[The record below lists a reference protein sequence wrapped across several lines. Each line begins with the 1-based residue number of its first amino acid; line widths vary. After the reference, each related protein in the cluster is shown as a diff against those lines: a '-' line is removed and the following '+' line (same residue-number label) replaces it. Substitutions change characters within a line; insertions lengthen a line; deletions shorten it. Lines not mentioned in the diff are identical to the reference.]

1 LSKVLNLYLT
11 YKINTFVNHKILNLI
26 NMKQI
31 KLLSVLVIFLTLT
44 VACNKTP
51 HDKMIGKW
59 DVTKIVNSTMTE
71 QEDIDFFD
79 EMNKDV
85 LDKEVFIFSDDKVTK
100 NFPEQSEG
108 TWEIDEKGTVL
119 SIDWGENDTYSPHTF
134 AVKKLSSD
142 SLIIEEDFEEFFI
155 TTYFFKIK

>member
-1 LSKVLNLYLT
+1 
-11 YKINTFVNHKILNLI
+11 
-26 NMKQI
+26 MKQI

-44 VACNKTP
+44 VSCNKTP

-71 QEDIDFFD
+71 QSDIDFFN

-85 LDKEVFIFSDDKVTK
+85 LDKEVYTFTEDKVEK
-100 NFPEQSEG
+100 NFPEKTQG

-119 SIDWGENDTYSPHTF
+119 TIDWGENDTYSPHSF
-134 AVKKLSSD
+134 DVKRLTSD
-142 SLIIEEDFEEFFI
+142 SLIISEDFEEFFI
-155 TTYFFKIK
+155 TTYFSKIK